1 MLCER
6 HGEITEDI
14 KDHEKRISKLE
25 ISDATMN
32 EKLTTLFKKIDELTT
47 WIKALVMLGGTT
59 LLGFFFWYIQGL
71 GGS

>member
-6 HGEITEDI
+6 HGEIAEVQ

-47 WIKALVMLGGTT
+47 WIKALVMLGATS
-59 LLGFFFWYIQGL
+59 LIGFFFWYVQNIGR
-71 GGS
+71 